1 MEKEPKAKTEEEKQN
16 EIAELLKQNEVFIN
30 QHKLCEEEIET
41 LKKENEIKK
50 EEIKTK
56 KNPELFEL
64 VINELKDYLK
74 SQEETAQIALEKK
87 NLENEINNAYYKAR
101 QAVEFTKN
109 VEEANRDII
118 AKIKAINVEKNE
130 IEQKLKD
137 EYQKTEEQ
145 CNKFKEEY
153 KKKFDEI
160 SNEAIIKENEELQK
174 KVKETKEN
182 SENIRKNIN
191 EQLGLRKEH
200 EDTVT
205 SQYNSKLNEIN
216 KETNKMEEENVKLRK
231 EIEIEKDKFGNED
244 FTVGIKKK
252 FDKVK
257 KDYEK
262 AYKDYIMLKKEN
274 EKLKEVD
281 PVSISTI
288 CSFIFSFSFIKFFKF
303 FSYFSILSLYAIVCS
318 FNCEFISCFISFSL
332 F

>member
-118 AKIKAINVEKNE
+118 AKIKAINIEKNE

-160 SNEAIIKENEELQK
+160 SNEALMKENEELSK

-182 SENIRKNIN
+182 SENIKKNIN
-191 EQLGLRKEH
+191 EQLGMIKEN
-200 EDTVT
+200 ENTLTD
-205 SQYNSKLNEIN
+205 QYNSK
-216 KETNKMEEENVKLRK
+216 M
-231 EIEIEKDKFGNED
+231 
-244 FTVGIKKK
+244 
-252 FDKVK
+252 
-257 KDYEK
+257 
-262 AYKDYIMLKKEN
+262 
-274 EKLKEVD
+274 
-281 PVSISTI
+281 S
-288 CSFIFSFSFIKFFKF
+288 
-303 FSYFSILSLYAIVCS
+303 
-318 FNCEFISCFISFSL
+318 
-332 F
+332 